1 MEREQL
7 FFHHI
12 GNIEGGKET
21 AVITLV
27 NEDKDKVLY
36 VICSKIVK
44 QLIYM
49 SGRFDS
55 SLMSGTL
62 VDIVKQMIIASPY
75 FLSYEMTVFD
85 VRDGEYRVRL
95 TCADPDEVYSV
106 KMCDAVLLYIIT
118 GIPLYIDKE
127 LFDIQYSNFEEKEKV
142 YRIPLNAMDTLK
154 LLDQLEEAIEKE
166 DYAFAA
172 KIKKELDERVNLLM

>member
-7 FFHHI
+7 FYHHI
-12 GNIEGGKET
+12 SNIEGGKGT

-27 NEDKDKVLY
+27 NSDKDKALH

-62 VDIVKQMIIASPY
+62 VDIVKQMIIDSPY
-75 FLSYEMTVFD
+75 YLSYEMTVFD

-95 TCADPDEVYSV
+95 TRADPDEVYSI
-106 KMCDAVLLYIIT
+106 KMCDAVLLHIIT
-118 GIPLYIDKE
+118 GIPLYINKE
-127 LFDIQYSNFEEKEKV
+127 LFNIQSSNFEEKEKV
-142 YRIPLNAMDTLK
+142 YRIPLNAMDTLI
-154 LLDQLEEAIEKE
+154 LLDRLEYAIQKE

-172 KIKKELDERVNLLM
+172 KIKKELDERVDLLM